1 MKFLLLFAFGI
12 TLQISAQE
20 IAPLFKR
27 LDAKKTKVTFQ
38 NTIVENDT
46 LNYFYYD
53 NLYNGSGVS
62 IGDINND
69 GLADLYFVSNN
80 QADQLYLNLG
90 KMKFKNIT
98 SKAFP
103 NQDQSGWHTAVSMA
117 DVNADGWLDIYV
129 CKHGIGQTDKV
140 NFRNLLY
147 INNRNNTF
155 TERGKEFGINDPGRS
170 IDADFLDYD
179 QDGDLDLLVTNHRE
193 NLSVYEIYN
202 RKNYVE
208 QFHSNRLYRNDGDK
222 FTDVTKSAGLISFG
236 HCLAA
241 STADLNNDGW
251 PDIYITSDYS
261 LPDFLFINQRNGTFK
276 NESKERLRHT
286 SHYSMGIDIA
296 DFNNDLFVDICVPD
310 MSNKDY
316 VKSKTNM
323 GSMSVATFWDN
334 VAKGFNHQYMYNTL
348 QLNLGSGYFSEIAH
362 MSGVASTDWSW
373 ASLLVD
379 FDMDGYK
386 DLFISNGFFR
396 DVRDQDFTK
405 RMKDYLATKPT
416 VVNVDSLISLIPQ
429 SKEINYAFK
438 NSGDLTFEDV
448 SSDWGFTSGS
458 VSHGAAYGDLDNDG
472 DMDLVINNL
481 NEPVQIFE
489 NTLQQKKY
497 LKLKLIGSELNPFAY
512 GTKVIVH
519 TNKGDQM
526 QELNPSRGYASSS
539 DLNLCFGL
547 GDADSISSVE
557 IFWNWKEMT
566 TIQTVQSNST
576 LTVDYKTSRFET
588 TSPLYLIPSASKQF
602 VKLNEI
608 PFDDYVGEVLL
619 PHKMSELGPFLTT
632 GFFYRFSPDMNE
644 EMAYQDLL
652 IGGTRNKTARL
663 FEQTDSGFVLT
674 KQPAFQKDSAF
685 EDAGAVF
692 FDADGDFDQDLYVVS
707 GGNEYA
713 AFSEMYQDRLY
724 LNDGKGN
731 FTRDYSAL
739 PKINSSGQCVL
750 ANDIDK
756 DGDMDLVALGR
767 QVPGMYS
774 MTPES
779 YLLIND
785 KGKFTN
791 QILELAPELQ
801 FAGMIT
807 EGVFTDFDNDSD
819 DDLIVV
825 GEWMRPRFFE
835 NQNGKLVSNDT
846 YLPNPN
852 LYGWWNTIQPFDINN
867 DGKYEYLLGNTGL
880 NNKFHPSSLFPLTAY
895 LEDVDQNGK
904 ADLILTKYFGGIQHP
919 VRGRGCLSE
928 QIPSVK
934 ERFKTY
940 DEFAKTPF
948 DQLFQF
954 KSDPQLATDFANGIL
969 IWENDQLVFKP
980 FPNFGQMGCINKFIS
995 LDLNGDEFLDFIAF
1009 GNKYEA
1015 EIETPRYDA
1024 NPGLAF
1030 INKGGTGDFDIY
1042 PLEQNGPYINRNA
1055 KDAVMIGNKIFVS
1068 NSGEAVNV
1076 LEVY

>member
-1 MKFLLLFAFGI
+1 MRILLVCFLGI
-12 TLQISAQE
+12 TFQISAQE
-20 IAPLFKR
+20 IAPLFKL
-27 LDAKKTKVTFQ
+27 LDSKKTKVNFQ

-98 SKAFP
+98 EKAFP

-129 CKHGIGQTDKV
+129 CKHGIGQSDKV
-140 NFRNLLY
+140 NYRNLLY
-147 INNRNNTF
+147 INNRDNTF
-155 TERGKEFGINDPGRS
+155 TERGKEFGIHDPGRS
-170 IDADFLDYD
+170 IDADFFDYD

-193 NLSVYEIYN
+193 NLSVNEIYN
-202 RKNYVE
+202 RKNYIE
-208 QFHSNRLYRNDGDK
+208 QFHSNRLYRNDGDQ

-236 HCLAA
+236 YCLAA
-241 STADLNNDGW
+241 STSDLNNDGW

-286 SHYSMGIDIA
+286 SHYSMGIDIT
-296 DFNNDLFVDICVPD
+296 DFNNDLFADICVPD

-334 VAKGFNHQYMYNTL
+334 VAKGYNHQYMYNTL

-362 MSGVASTDWSW
+362 MAGVASTDWSW

-379 FDMDGYK
+379 FDLDGYK
-386 DLFISNGFFR
+386 DLFISNGFYR

-405 RMKDYLATKPT
+405 RMKDYLATKPKI
-416 VVNVDSLISLIPQ
+416 VNVDSLISLIPQ

-438 NSGDLTFEDV
+438 NKGDLMFEDV
-448 SSDWGFTSGS
+448 STDWGFSVGS

-481 NEPVQIFE
+481 NEPAQIFE
-489 NTLQQKKY
+489 NTLQQKNY
-497 LKLKLIGSELNPFAY
+497 LKIKLKGSELNPFAY

-519 TNKGDQM
+519 TNKGDQL

-547 GDADSISSVE
+547 GNADSVTSVE
-557 IFWNWKEMT
+557 IIWNWKEMT
-566 TIQTVQSNST
+566 TIQNVESNST

-588 TSPLYLIPSASKQF
+588 TSPLYLVPSASKQF
-602 VKLNEI
+602 LKLKEI

-644 EMAYQDLL
+644 DMVYQDLL
-652 IGGTRNKTARL
+652 IGGSRSQSAKL
-663 FEQTDSGFVLT
+663 FQQTDSNFILT
-674 KQPAFQKDSAF
+674 KQPAFQKDSAY
-685 EDAGAVF
+685 EDAGAIF
-692 FDADGDFDQDLYVVS
+692 FDADGDFDQDLYVIS

-713 AFSEMYQDRLY
+713 AYSEMYQDRLY

-731 FTRDYSAL
+731 FNRDYNAL

-750 ANDIDK
+750 ASDIDK
-756 DGDMDLVALGR
+756 DGDQDLVVLGR
-767 QVPGMYS
+767 QVPGLYS

-791 QILELAPELQ
+791 QTLELAPELQ
-801 FAGMIT
+801 YAGMIT
-807 EGVFTDFDNDSD
+807 EGVFTDFDSDSD
-819 DDLIVV
+819 DDLMIV

-835 NQNGKLVSNDT
+835 NQNGKFVSNDT
-846 YLPNPN
+846 YLPHPD
-852 LYGWWNTIQPFDINN
+852 LFGWWNTIQPFDMNN

-880 NNKFHPSSLFPLTAY
+880 NNKFHPSALFPLTAY

-904 ADLILTKYFGGIQHP
+904 ADLILSKYFGGIQHP

-954 KSDPQLATDFANGIL
+954 KSDPQIATEFANGIL
-969 IWENDQLVFKP
+969 VWENDQLAFKP
-980 FPNFGQMGCINKFIS
+980 FPNFGQIGCINKFIS

-1030 INKGGTGDFDIY
+1030 INKGGSGDFDIY

-1055 KDAVMIGNKIFVS
+1055 KDAVMIGNKIFVA
-1068 NSGEAVNV
+1068 NSGEGVDV

>member
-1 MKFLLLFAFGI
+1 
-12 TLQISAQE
+12 
-20 IAPLFKR
+20 
-27 LDAKKTKVTFQ
+27 
-38 NTIVENDT
+38 
-46 LNYFYYD
+46 
-53 NLYNGSGVS
+53 
-62 IGDINND
+62 
-69 GLADLYFVSNN
+69 
-80 QADQLYLNLG
+80 
-90 KMKFKNIT
+90 
-98 SKAFP
+98 
-103 NQDQSGWHTAVSMA
+103 
-117 DVNADGWLDIYV
+117 
-129 CKHGIGQTDKV
+129 
-140 NFRNLLY
+140 
-147 INNRNNTF
+147 
-155 TERGKEFGINDPGRS
+155 
-170 IDADFLDYD
+170 
-179 QDGDLDLLVTNHRE
+179 
-193 NLSVYEIYN
+193 
-202 RKNYVE
+202 
-208 QFHSNRLYRNDGDK
+208 
-222 FTDVTKSAGLISFG
+222 
-236 HCLAA
+236 
-241 STADLNNDGW
+241 
-251 PDIYITSDYS
+251 
-261 LPDFLFINQRNGTFK
+261 
-276 NESKERLRHT
+276 
-286 SHYSMGIDIA
+286 
-296 DFNNDLFVDICVPD
+296 
-310 MSNKDY
+310 
-316 VKSKTNM
+316 
-323 GSMSVATFWDN
+323 
-334 VAKGFNHQYMYNTL
+334 
-348 QLNLGSGYFSEIAH
+348 
-362 MSGVASTDWSW
+362 
-373 ASLLVD
+373 
-379 FDMDGYK
+379 
-386 DLFISNGFFR
+386 
-396 DVRDQDFTK
+396 
-405 RMKDYLATKPT
+405 
-416 VVNVDSLISLIPQ
+416 
-429 SKEINYAFK
+429 
-438 NSGDLTFEDV
+438 
-448 SSDWGFTSGS
+448 
-458 VSHGAAYGDLDNDG
+458 
-472 DMDLVINNL
+472 
-481 NEPVQIFE
+481 
-489 NTLQQKKY
+489 
-497 LKLKLIGSELNPFAY
+497 
-512 GTKVIVH
+512 
-519 TNKGDQM
+519 M

-846 YLPNPN
+846 YLPDPN

>member
-1 MKFLLLFAFGI
+1 
-12 TLQISAQE
+12 
-20 IAPLFKR
+20 
-27 LDAKKTKVTFQ
+27 
-38 NTIVENDT
+38 
-46 LNYFYYD
+46 
-53 NLYNGSGVS
+53 
-62 IGDINND
+62 
-69 GLADLYFVSNN
+69 
-80 QADQLYLNLG
+80 
-90 KMKFKNIT
+90 
-98 SKAFP
+98 
-103 NQDQSGWHTAVSMA
+103 
-117 DVNADGWLDIYV
+117 
-129 CKHGIGQTDKV
+129 
-140 NFRNLLY
+140 
-147 INNRNNTF
+147 
-155 TERGKEFGINDPGRS
+155 
-170 IDADFLDYD
+170 
-179 QDGDLDLLVTNHRE
+179 
-193 NLSVYEIYN
+193 
-202 RKNYVE
+202 
-208 QFHSNRLYRNDGDK
+208 
-222 FTDVTKSAGLISFG
+222 
-236 HCLAA
+236 
-241 STADLNNDGW
+241 
-251 PDIYITSDYS
+251 
-261 LPDFLFINQRNGTFK
+261 
-276 NESKERLRHT
+276 
-286 SHYSMGIDIA
+286 
-296 DFNNDLFVDICVPD
+296 
-310 MSNKDY
+310 
-316 VKSKTNM
+316 
-323 GSMSVATFWDN
+323 
-334 VAKGFNHQYMYNTL
+334 
-348 QLNLGSGYFSEIAH
+348 
-362 MSGVASTDWSW
+362 
-373 ASLLVD
+373 
-379 FDMDGYK
+379 
-386 DLFISNGFFR
+386 
-396 DVRDQDFTK
+396 
-405 RMKDYLATKPT
+405 
-416 VVNVDSLISLIPQ
+416 
-429 SKEINYAFK
+429 
-438 NSGDLTFEDV
+438 
-448 SSDWGFTSGS
+448 
-458 VSHGAAYGDLDNDG
+458 
-472 DMDLVINNL
+472 
-481 NEPVQIFE
+481 
-489 NTLQQKKY
+489 
-497 LKLKLIGSELNPFAY
+497 
-512 GTKVIVH
+512 
-519 TNKGDQM
+519 M

-904 ADLILTKYFGGIQHP
+904 ADLILSKYFGGVQHP

-954 KSDPQLATDFANGIL
+954 KSDPQIATDFANGIL
-969 IWENDQLVFKP
+969 MWENDQLVFKP
-980 FPNFGQMGCINKFIS
+980 FPNFGQIGCINKFIS

>member
-1 MKFLLLFAFGI
+1 MLKTGHATILILLIGAIHYVTYCQSSDALFI
-12 TLQISAQE
+12 
-20 IAPLFKR
+20 
-27 LDAKKTKVTFQ
+27 KVEPKNSHVSFS
-38 NTIVENDT
+38 NNIIESDT
-46 LNYFYYD
+46 LNYYYYD
-53 NLYNGSGVS
+53 NIYNGSGISV
-62 IGDINND
+62 GDINND

-98 SKAFP
+98 TKAFP
-103 NQDQSGWHTAVSMA
+103 NQDQTGWHTAVSMA

-129 CKHGIGQTDKV
+129 CKHGLGQTDKV

-170 IDADFLDYD
+170 IDADFFDYD

-222 FTDVTKSAGLISFG
+222 FSDVTKSAGLISFG
-236 HCLAA
+236 YCLAA
-241 STADLNNDGW
+241 ATSDLNNDGW

-296 DFNNDLFVDICVPD
+296 DFNNDLFADICVPD

-334 VAKGFNHQYMYNTL
+334 VAKGFNHQFMYNTL
-348 QLNLGSGYFSEIAH
+348 QLNLGSGYFSEIAN
-362 MSGVASTDWSW
+362 MSGIASTDWSW

-405 RMKDYLATKPT
+405 LMKDYLATKPT

-438 NSGDLTFEDV
+438 NKADLTFEDV
-448 SSDWGFTSGS
+448 STSWGFTTGS

-481 NEPVQIFE
+481 NEPAQIFE
-489 NTLQQKKY
+489 NTLQQKNY
-497 LKLKLIGSELNPFAY
+497 LKIKLIGSDLNPFAF

-566 TIQTVQSNST
+566 TIQSVQSNST

-602 VKLNEI
+602 VKLREI
-608 PFDDYVGEVLL
+608 PFDDYKDEVLI

-632 GFFYRFSPDMNE
+632 GFFYRFSPEMNE
-644 EMAYQDLL
+644 EIAYQDLL
-652 IGGTRNKTARL
+652 IGGTRNKAAKL
-663 FEQTDSGFVLT
+663 FQQTDSGFVLS
-674 KQPAFQKDSAF
+674 KQPAFQKDSAY

-692 FDADGDFDQDLYVVS
+692 FDADGDLDQDLYAVS

-713 AFSEMYQDRLY
+713 ANSEMYQDRLY

-731 FTRDYSAL
+731 FTRDYEAL
-739 PKINSSGQCVL
+739 PKINSSGQCV
-750 ANDIDK
+750 
-756 DGDMDLVALGR
+756 
-767 QVPGMYS
+767 
-774 MTPES
+774 
-779 YLLIND
+779 
-785 KGKFTN
+785 
-791 QILELAPELQ
+791 
-801 FAGMIT
+801 
-807 EGVFTDFDNDSD
+807 
-819 DDLIVV
+819 
-825 GEWMRPRFFE
+825 
-835 NQNGKLVSNDT
+835 
-846 YLPNPN
+846 
-852 LYGWWNTIQPFDINN
+852 
-867 DGKYEYLLGNTGL
+867 
-880 NNKFHPSSLFPLTAY
+880 
-895 LEDVDQNGK
+895 
-904 ADLILTKYFGGIQHP
+904 
-919 VRGRGCLSE
+919 
-928 QIPSVK
+928 
-934 ERFKTY
+934 
-940 DEFAKTPF
+940 
-948 DQLFQF
+948 
-954 KSDPQLATDFANGIL
+954 
-969 IWENDQLVFKP
+969 
-980 FPNFGQMGCINKFIS
+980 
-995 LDLNGDEFLDFIAF
+995 
-1009 GNKYEA
+1009 
-1015 EIETPRYDA
+1015 
-1024 NPGLAF
+1024 
-1030 INKGGTGDFDIY
+1030 
-1042 PLEQNGPYINRNA
+1042 
-1055 KDAVMIGNKIFVS
+1055 
-1068 NSGEAVNV
+1068 
-1076 LEVY
+1076 